1 MIGNHFYHET
11 TRDVVVAF
19 GSIFNNIFLVRQNSD
34 GSTSQTLKVPLA
46 YGPKQKW
53 LTRLTQDPNLNKA
66 PAITLPR
73 LGFEIV
79 GLEYDQDRK
88 MNRAIKVK
96 KTTNTKATNEL
107 ASSYMP
113 VPYNINFELYAMS
126 KNSDD
131 ALQIVEQILP
141 FFQPEYSVTLKERPE
156 LGIVRDVP
164 IILNDI
170 QYEDDY
176 EGEFLSRRAI
186 IYTLNFTVKFFL
198 YGPVQSQKVIK
209 SVQVDQYTDMPSVA
223 VSREQRYSAT
233 PKPSTATYDDT
244 DDFGFN
250 ETVSFFEDS
259 KKFNPVTGND
269 EWKVMKF
276 LMKF

>member
-1 MIGNHFYHET
+1 MIGSHFYHET

-53 LTRLTQDPNLNKA
+53 LTRLSQDPNLNKA

-73 LGFEIV
+73 LGFEII

-131 ALQIVEQILP
+131 ALHIVEQILP

-170 QYEDDY
+170 SYEDDY

-209 SVQVDQYTDMPSVA
+209 SVQVDQYSDMPSVA

-259 KKFNPVTGND
+259 KKYNPVTGND
-269 EWKVMKF
+269 E
-276 LMKF
+276 

>member
-1 MIGNHFYHET
+1 MIGSHFYHET

-53 LTRLTQDPNLNKA
+53 LTRLSQDPNLNKA

-73 LGFEIV
+73 LGFEII

-269 EWKVMKF
+269 E
-276 LMKF
+276 

>member
-1 MIGNHFYHET
+1 MIGSHFYHET

-19 GSIFNNIFLVRQNSD
+19 GSIFNNIFLVRQNAD
-34 GSTSQTLKVPLA
+34 GSSAQTLKVPLA

-53 LTRLTQDPNLNKA
+53 LTRLTQSPDLNKA
-66 PAITLPR
+66 PSITLPR
-73 LGFEIV
+73 LGFEIT

-96 KTTNTKATNEL
+96 KTTNTKATSEL

-176 EGEFLSRRAI
+176 EGEFVSRRAI

-198 YGPVQSQKVIK
+198 YGPIQSQKVIK
-209 SVQVDQYTDMPSVA
+209 SVQVDQFSDLPSVA
-223 VSREQRYSAT
+223 VAREQRYSAT
-233 PKPSTATYDDT
+233 PKPTTATYDDT

-269 EWKVMKF
+269 E
-276 LMKF
+276 